1 MSVDVCMVYCVHF
14 TFKMENLMRFTCL
27 FVIESPVLTRS
38 QIRYIVAVPVFFV
51 AFMLLCIRMLFPA
64 RVFSYT
70 IWSLFQVWFQV
81 PDHVTSRCVCFL
93 KFRLKRQHI
102 VKWQQHSATSH
113 GLYTWVK
120 YKDARATDEMSP
132 KKQRFQSA
140 YASEQPIQPT
150 DRPTERMTEHNWIL
164 FETEYG
170 NSKQYQTI
178 SYAQFVSLPT
188 NSHSLSVCA
197 MNNVV

>member
-1 MSVDVCMVYCVHF
+1 
-14 TFKMENLMRFTCL
+14 MRFTCL

-51 AFMLLCIRMLFPA
+51 AVMLLCIRMLFPA
-64 RVFSYT
+64 RVFSCT
-70 IWSLFQVWFQV
+70 IWSLFQVRFQV
-81 PDHVTSRCVCFL
+81 PDHVTSRCVYFL

-113 GLYTWVK
+113 GLCTWVK
-120 YKDARATDEMSP
+120 YKDAHATDGMSP

-150 DRPTERMTEHNWIL
+150 DRPTERTNDWAQL
-164 FETEYG
+164 NFVWDRVW
-170 NSKQYQTI
+170 QQQAI
-178 SYAQFVSLPT
+178 SDHIIRSIRIVT
-188 NSHSLSVCA
+188 NKFAFSLSVCA